1 MLNLSSC
8 DYSDAYI
15 LIKGTITREGLS
27 ELTKQ
32 QIEALNKYFL
42 KLCSFTDSISKI
54 SNMQIDNV

>member
-27 ELTKQ
+27 ELTKT
-32 QIEALNKYFL
+32 A
-42 KLCSFTDSISKI
+42 DRSIK
-54 SNMQIDNV
+54 QVLFKTVFVYWLYK